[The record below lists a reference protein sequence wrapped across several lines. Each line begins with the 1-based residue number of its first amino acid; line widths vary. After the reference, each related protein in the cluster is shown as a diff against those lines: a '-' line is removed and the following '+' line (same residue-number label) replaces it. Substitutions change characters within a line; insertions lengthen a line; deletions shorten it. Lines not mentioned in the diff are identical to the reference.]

1 MDKIKPYFE
10 VEKKPPAK
18 TLPIKNRQRRAKK
31 PENENIIKETRIE
44 PDKPSDGDRYR
55 KNKLQINRWLQ
66 SMILE
71 SR

>member
-10 VEKKPPAK
+10 VEKKPQIK
-18 TLPIKNRQRRAKK
+18 TVPIKSRQRRTNKQ
-31 PENENIIKETRIE
+31 ENENIIKETRIE
-44 PDKPSDGDRYR
+44 PDKPSDGDRY
-55 KNKLQINRWLQ
+55 KNELQINRWLQ